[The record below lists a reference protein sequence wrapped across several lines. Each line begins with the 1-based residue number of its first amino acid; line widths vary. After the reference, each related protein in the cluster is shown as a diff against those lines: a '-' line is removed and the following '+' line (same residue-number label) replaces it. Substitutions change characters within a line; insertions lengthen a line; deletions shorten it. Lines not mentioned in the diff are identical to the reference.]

1 MIRQAGYVSASPI
14 AELSPEL
21 ARDWGLL
28 AGPNERSMRRRI
40 GWVWGLLFFN
50 VMTYTVGT
58 TNLIPLP
65 HQVGKLLPESAVG
78 VALLLIL
85 TANKRL
91 LVRPNIYLILITAMC
106 LCAAIMSFRGYFG
119 LGSMI
124 RWSRFAL
131 FVGALWLTTPW
142 WGRRD
147 FMILQFQRR
156 ALMVVIGTV
165 IVGVAFSPTRA
176 FAACRRRTLG
186 GDHLADSADRGGA
199 LLGGARRNDGRV
211 VAGGSVEVKMDGIRH
226 RRGFRRS
233 DPHTLPDCTRRNV
246 GGNPCWRLEPL
257 PQSEAS
263 AAGLCGDDRSGG
275 NRRAQF
281 FSAYYSVVRKG

>member
-1 MIRQAGYVSASPI
+1 MTGAYS
-14 AELSPEL
+14 
-21 ARDWGLL
+21 

-50 VMTYTVGT
+50 VMTYTLGP

-65 HQVGKLLPESAVG
+65 HQVGKALPELALG
-78 VALLLIL
+78 VALILIL

-91 LVRPNIYLILITAMC
+91 LVRPNILLILFTAMC
-106 LCAAIMSFRGYFG
+106 LFAAIMSFRGYFG

-124 RWSRFAL
+124 RWSRFAV

-147 FMILQFQRR
+147 FMILHFQRR

-165 IVGVAFSPTRA
+165 LVGLAFSPTKA
-176 FAACRRRTLG
+176 FANATGGRLG
-186 GDHLADSADRGGA
+186 GIVWPIQPTQVAHYAAMLVGMTVVLLLAG
-199 LLGGARRNDGRV
+199 V
-211 VAGGSVEVKMDGIRH
+211 VEVKMDGVRH

-233 DPHTLPDCTRRNV
+233 DSHTLPDCTYRHV
-246 GGNPCWRLEPL
+246 GGNPCWRFEPL

-263 AAGLCGDDRSGG
+263 TAGLRGVDRRGG

-281 FSAYYSVVRKG
+281 FSVHHPVVRKG

>member
-1 MIRQAGYVSASPI
+1 MIRQASYVSASPI

-28 AGPNERSMRRRI
+28 AGPNERSMRRRV

-50 VMTYTVGT
+50 VMTYAVAT

-65 HQVGKLLPESAVG
+65 SQVGKLLPESAVG

-91 LVRPNIYLILITAMC
+91 LVRPNIYLILVTAMC
-106 LCAAIMSFRGYFG
+106 LCAAMMSFRGYFG

-124 RWSRFAL
+124 RWSRYAL

-147 FMILQFQRR
+147 LMILQFQRR
-156 ALMVVIGTV
+156 ALMVVMVTV
-165 IVGVAFSPTRA
+165 IVGVAFSPTKA
-176 FAACRRRTLG
+176 FGAAGGGRLG
-186 GDHLADSADRGGA
+186 GIIWPIQPTQVAHYAAMLVGMTVVLWLAGVSRS
-199 LLGGARRNDGRV
+199 RWT
-211 VAGGSVEVKMDGIRH
+211 
-226 RRGFRRS
+226 GFRRS
-233 DPHTLPDCTRRNV
+233 DPHTFPSCTHRHV
-246 GGNPCWRLEPL
+246 GGNPCWWIEPL

-263 AAGLCGDDRSGG
+263 AAGRCGHDPRGG
-275 NRRAQF
+275 NRRAQLF
-281 FSAYYSVVRKG
+281 PAHYQVVRQG